1 MAWLPYVDQGMNE
14 DGLLKG
20 LREMACIFLKNRVV
34 KSDRRVENLEGG
46 ALRGLAWA
54 LLSYSLADLYGRVTG
69 ENE

>member
-1 MAWLPYVDQGMNE
+1 MDLKNAYKMAWLPYVDQGMNE

-46 ALRGLAWA
+46 ALRGLA
-54 LLSYSLADLYGRVTG
+54 
-69 ENE
+69 